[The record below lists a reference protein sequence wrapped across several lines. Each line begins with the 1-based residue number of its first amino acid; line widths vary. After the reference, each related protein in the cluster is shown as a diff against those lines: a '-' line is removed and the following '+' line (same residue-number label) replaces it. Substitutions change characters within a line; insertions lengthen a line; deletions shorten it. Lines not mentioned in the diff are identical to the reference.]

1 MIYFVLISSIK
12 FYDFYQME
20 ILHAYMRSA
29 IQEFFLEHSNFSLK
43 SPKKKKLCQLKFQT
57 ID

>member
-20 ILHAYMRSA
+20 KLYAYMRSV
-29 IQEFFLEHSNFSLK
+29 IQEFFLEHSNFSL
-43 SPKKKKLCQLKFQT
+43 
-57 ID
+57 